1 MIIRDQMF
9 EPIIVAYPN
18 FYNKWQEFVDEW
30 AGEPKGLPH
39 YLLISDLVRECSGLL
54 SSGRTIEL
62 GQIFEV
68 VERWLMEGEPYVKE
82 AATVG
87 FIEDL
92 QNENLHTGTE
102 PKDFVQYLKPECA
115 FWWRKVEDFWQRGTA
130 LVDDRH

>member
-1 MIIRDQMF
+1 MINRDQMF
-9 EPIIVAYPN
+9 EPILVAYPN
-18 FYNKWQEFVDEW
+18 FSSKWQEFVDEW
-30 AGEPKGLPH
+30 AGDPEGLPN

-54 SSGRTIEL
+54 SSGRTKEL

-68 VERWLMEGEPYVKE
+68 VETWLIEGEPYVKE

-92 QNENLHTGTE
+92 QNENLHVGTE
-102 PKDFVQYLKPECA
+102 PKDFVQYLKPESA
-115 FWWRKVEDFWQRGTA
+115 FWWRKVEDFWQRGTL